1 MQHELVKSE
10 KHEVKRRYPC
20 FESQEED
27 EEEVDYVESKM
38 RAGLSQ
44 TLNT

>member
-27 EEEVDYVESKM
+27 EEEVDYVQSRM
-38 RAGLSQ
+38 RSGLS
-44 TLNT
+44 